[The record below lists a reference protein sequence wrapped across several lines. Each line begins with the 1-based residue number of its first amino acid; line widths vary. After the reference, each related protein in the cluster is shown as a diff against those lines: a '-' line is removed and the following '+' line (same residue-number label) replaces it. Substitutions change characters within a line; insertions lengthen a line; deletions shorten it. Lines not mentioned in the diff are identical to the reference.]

1 MNKKEIIKI
10 FNEILNK
17 WRIAE
22 ETVIDN
28 VGDLDYSYLEQ
39 EIKEYKI
46 RFQEALNNP

>member
-1 MNKKEIIKI
+1 MEI
-10 FNEILNK
+10 NEIFYELIDR

-28 VGDLDYSYLEQ
+28 MGNLDYSYLEQ

-46 RFQEALNNP
+46 RFQKALNS